1 MTFSHS
7 ASNASFV
14 SPFLLPYIVADKEDL
29 ERLSHTA
36 LEGGLVE
43 PIMHS
48 PLDER
53 VWSLQSSKSVSEELN
68 KTVPSS
74 PSRSSRNSSSPKRKD
89 TSPRPIQ
96 QSVLEASISEL
107 TFDPDL
113 TFMDSP
119 PVYSSS
125 EESPTRL
132 REQAAQLNVTLPVFD
147 ATMKPVPP
155 DRTVIPIDAS
165 EIGFSNSL
173 KASLQRDKANE
184 PASKR
189 SRTTRALPPP
199 KSEPAPTS
207 DPGYRK
213 AGSSNQGKE
222 IVKPAKQVKKKT
234 EVQNGEEISRTA
246 RASKQEPADQ
256 QTPNRGKRTKPVDA
270 FAESKT
276 GLYIGLDNG
285 NSIRKSPRFASKV
298 IVGNEAPQLL
308 SCKIC
313 HKSYKRVRDYEKHIG
328 SCK

>member
-1 MTFSHS
+1 MTLSQS
-7 ASNASFV
+7 APNAAYV

-36 LEGGLVE
+36 LEGGLDE
-43 PIMHS
+43 TIMHS
-48 PLDER
+48 PLEER
-53 VWSLQSSKSVSEELN
+53 VSNRNLSKRASEEFY
-68 KTVPSS
+68 KTLPSS

-89 TSPRPIQ
+89 TSPRPTQ

-132 REQAAQLNVTLPVFD
+132 REQAALLNVTLPAFD
-147 ATMKPVPP
+147 ATMKPVSP
-155 DRTVIPIDAS
+155 DRTVIPIDIS

-184 PASKR
+184 PAPKR
-189 SRTTRALPPP
+189 SRTTRALSPP
-199 KSEPAPTS
+199 KSEPAPTMT
-207 DPGYRK
+207 R
-213 AGSSNQGKE
+213 SSRRGVLSSQGKE
-222 IVKPAKQVKKKT
+222 IVNSAKQLKKKT
-234 EVQNGEEISRTA
+234 KVQDREELSRTA
-246 RASKQEPADQ
+246 KGPKQEPADQ
-256 QTPNRGKRTKPVDA
+256 QTPNRAKRTKADDVFVEP
-270 FAESKT
+270 KT
-276 GLYIGLDNG
+276 GLHIGLDKG

-308 SCKIC
+308 SCTIC
-313 HKSYKRVRDYEKHIG
+313 HKAYKRVRDFEKHIA